1 MFFLEFSEFIQNSN
15 PFVGTYEL
23 RKLSITLVVWCILSD
38 QQIYSNVPFSVCANI
53 QAKSLHKIIDT
64 YLIKSPRVCFSSWG
78 QPMRR
83 KVQRIVSWH
92 TWWPRTGLTALWCHN
107 DIAAA
112 FTEGHPFGCST
123 LLYCIYVRMP
133 STLFYSPVDM
143 VTIFVLQSQI
153 TSLFYQTSWQSSS
166 TTKHTILHISA
177 GWIKRSESFWSSSQK
192 LLLACGGV
200 GRGIPTWTTPTWAEA
215 WGQCA
220 AEIVG

>member
-1 MFFLEFSEFIQNSN
+1 M
-15 PFVGTYEL
+15 
-23 RKLSITLVVWCILSD
+23 TLVVWCILSD

-53 QAKSLHKIIDT
+53 QAKSLHKIINT
-64 YLIKSPRVCFSSWG
+64 YLIRSPRVCFSSWG
-78 QPMRR
+78 QPMCR

-92 TWWPRTGLTALWCHN
+92 TWWPRTGLTALWCHVFTM
-107 DIAAA
+107 ILLLPWQRATHLAARL
-112 FTEGHPFGCST
+112 F
-123 LLYCIYVRMP
+123 CIVSMYKCP
-133 STLFYSPVDM
+133 IFYSPVDM

-166 TTKHTILHISA
+166 TMKHTILHISA
-177 GWIKRSESFWSSSQK
+177 GWIKRSESFWLSSQK

>member
-1 MFFLEFSEFIQNSN
+1 M
-15 PFVGTYEL
+15 
-23 RKLSITLVVWCILSD
+23 VWCILSD

-64 YLIKSPRVCFSSWG
+64 YLIRSPRVVFHLEGNQCAGKFSGLFPDTPDG
-78 QPMRR
+78 Q
-83 KVQRIVSWH
+83 KQGS
-92 TWWPRTGLTALWCHN
+92 L
-107 DIAAA
+107 
-112 FTEGHPFGCST
+112 PFGFMSSQWYCCCLHRGPPIWQLDSFV
-123 LLYCIYVRMP
+123 LYLCMYECPI
-133 STLFYSPVDM
+133 FYSPVDM
-143 VTIFVLQSQI
+143 VIIFVLQSQI

-177 GWIKRSESFWSSSQK
+177 GWIKRSESFWLSSQK

-215 WGQCA
+215 WGQCN